1 MQQITFSEACSR
13 ATQAIKPP
21 KRTREGWCCFIPVS
35 TDKNERDHRVYGS
48 VSYGAVLEIIT
59 HERAVYALMLL
70 GADRDEAE
78 GLLKGIMGETR
89 RRVRIAM
96 DLGMCIEKRKLDNGT
111 D

>member
-1 MQQITFSEACSR
+1 MRQLTFAEACSR

-21 KRTREGWCCFIPVS
+21 KRTREGWCCLIPRS
-35 TDKNERDHRVYGS
+35 TREHEPEHDLHGS

-78 GLLKGIMGETR
+78 ALLKGIMGETR

-96 DLGMCIEKRKLDNGT
+96 DLAMAIERKSHDEKN
-111 D
+111 

>member
-21 KRTREGWCCFIPVS
+21 KRTREGWCCLVPKS
-35 TDKNERDHRVYGS
+35 TRENEHDHDLHGS

-78 GLLKGIMGETR
+78 ALLKGIMGETR

-96 DLGMCIEKRKLDNGT
+96 DLAMAIERKSHDEKN
-111 D
+111 

>member
-1 MQQITFSEACSR
+1 MRQLTFAEACSR

-21 KRTREGWCCFIPVS
+21 KRTREGWCCLIPRS
-35 TDKNERDHRVYGS
+35 TREHEPGHDLHGS

-89 RRVRIAM
+89 RRVRVAM
-96 DLGMCIEKRKLDNGT
+96 DLAMAIERKSHDEKN
-111 D
+111 